1 MAKTTANKI
10 VSNFTEEQIAAARAA
25 WLQEQN
31 DSYHA
36 QFGGNEAS
44 DLDEHFYAA
53 CTLSYDGEREVGIS
67 ISTAD
72 FW

>member
-1 MAKTTANKI
+1 MAKATTNKT

-44 DLDEHFYAA
+44 DLDERFYASA
-53 CTLSYDGEREVGIS
+53 IHSYDGEREMGIS
-67 ISTAD
+67 ISVAD